1 MVGAAPL
8 NHVRQFLQAQST
20 LTLATLSPEDGP
32 AAADLYFVADSSLN
46 LYFLS
51 EPKARHAR
59 NLAADPRVA
68 ATVHPQAWD
77 WVDIKGVQ
85 LEGVCLPVSAAGER
99 AAALALY
106 GAKFAFVSTP
116 SASGLGTF
124 LAAALGRHTVYR
136 ITPGWIRWLDNSV
149 AFGHKLEWV
158 RQDGEWV
165 VLRE

>member
-1 MVGAAPL
+1 M
-8 NHVRQFLQAQST
+8 NRVRQFLQGQST
-20 LTLATLSPEDGP
+20 LTLATLSPLDGP
-32 AAADLYFVADSSLN
+32 AAADLYFAADSSLN

-51 EPKARHAR
+51 EPAARHAR

-68 ATVHPQAWD
+68 ATVHPQAWE

-85 LEGVCLPVSAAGER
+85 LEGVCLPVNSAAER

-106 GAKFAFVSTP
+106 GKKFAFVNAL

-124 LAAALGRHTVYR
+124 LQAALGRHTVYC

-149 AFGHKLEWV
+149 AFGHKEEWV
-158 RQDGEWV
+158 QQDGEWV